1 MSECPQC
8 SDNETFQK
16 IGIKEYHNQIHEE
29 AVKEANE
36 HAKIW
41 ATSDHMN
48 NCSLGWNKLWT
59 VHFSERYQTLVT
71 EKRKKIISEYEDAC
85 YKKPYKNEEDI
96 CSYHGELRYY

>member
-1 MSECPQC
+1 MR
-8 SDNETFQK
+8 T
-16 IGIKEYHNQIHEE
+16 GIKEHLDQIHEE

-41 ATSDHMN
+41 ATSDLMN
-48 NCSLGWNKLWT
+48 GCSLGWNKLWT
-59 VHFSERYQTLVT
+59 VHFSERYQTLVV

-85 YKKPYKNEEDI
+85 YNKSYKNERDI